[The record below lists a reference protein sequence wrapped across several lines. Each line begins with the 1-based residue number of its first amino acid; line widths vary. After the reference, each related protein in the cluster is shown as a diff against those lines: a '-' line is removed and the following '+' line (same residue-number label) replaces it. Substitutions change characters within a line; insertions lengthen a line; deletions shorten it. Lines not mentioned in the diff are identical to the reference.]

1 MQKVVGS
8 SPIIRSRVPA
18 KARVVLHIGN
28 DEQNFVPSG
37 LDYRA
42 RFPQACLEPER
53 ISVHRARL
61 RIFAGGSHVGVSPSL
76 TRARGA
82 QCVSCSLKFIL
93 VLVAEIVLET

>member
-8 SPIIRSRVPA
+8 SPIIRSKLPA
-18 KARVVLHIGN
+18 NARVLFFTLATMSRILSQAGWTPRT
-28 DEQNFVPSG
+28 FPPG
-37 LDYRA
+37 LFRA
-42 RFPQACLEPER
+42 RAHQR
-53 ISVHRARL
+53 SQARL

-82 QCVSCSLKFIL
+82 QCNSCSLKFIL